1 MKKTRSWQWYDSQ
14 AYLIRRESS
23 FNEYPILRIID
34 DMICYLSGLGL
45 ASGWLSTWTPFSSV
59 STELP
64 TDEDL
69 YKQYYIYCMSEYE
82 PVSECGELPTT

>member
-1 MKKTRSWQWYDSQ
+1 MILLYKKDYFDH
-14 AYLIRRESS
+14 
-23 FNEYPILRIID
+23 IIW
-34 DMICYLSGLGL
+34 YLSGLGL

-69 YKQYYIYCMSEYE
+69 YKQYYYICLNASLL
-82 PVSECGELPTT
+82 SECGEFPAT

>member
-1 MKKTRSWQWYDSQ
+1 MNFPIRILLLKKEFFE
-14 AYLIRRESS
+14 AI
-23 FNEYPILRIID
+23 
-34 DMICYLSGLGL
+34 ICYLSGLGL

-69 YKQYYIYCMSEYE
+69 YKQYA
-82 PVSECGELPTT
+82 VSECGGFPTTLKINKMEDA

>member
-1 MKKTRSWQWYDSQ
+1 MILLYKKDYFDH
-14 AYLIRRESS
+14 
-23 FNEYPILRIID
+23 
-34 DMICYLSGLGL
+34 MICYLSGLGL

-69 YKQYYIYCMSEYE
+69 YRQYYCICLKASLYQNVENF
-82 PVSECGELPTT
+82 PQLKKINKI

>member
-1 MKKTRSWQWYDSQ
+1 M
-14 AYLIRRESS
+14 
-23 FNEYPILRIID
+23 
-34 DMICYLSGLGL
+34 YLSGLGL

-69 YKQYYIYCMSEYE
+69 YKQYYICLNASLYQIMGDF
-82 PVSECGELPTT
+82 PQLK